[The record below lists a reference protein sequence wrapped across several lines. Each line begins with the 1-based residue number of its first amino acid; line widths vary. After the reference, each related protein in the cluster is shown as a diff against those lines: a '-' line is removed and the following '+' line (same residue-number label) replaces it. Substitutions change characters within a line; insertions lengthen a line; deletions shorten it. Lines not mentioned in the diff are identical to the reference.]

1 MFTNSTV
8 NFGWLGQLKRC
19 SPFFGC
25 SKSRLNHAT
34 VAEFSESL
42 RPGRL
47 RCALAH
53 CLITLRS
60 AVFAFAA
67 CLLATT
73 APLWIGDCKFLTIN
87 DCLRAP
93 IGSDPRPRL
102 RFLHPSLLQCASL
115 SGLHQNGQPLTRF
128 PFYTFSSPRMV
139 QKSSARLSSEM

>member
-1 MFTNSTV
+1 MVTPGPIEMRVGT
-8 NFGWLGQLKRC
+8 LLDY
-19 SPFFGC
+19 
-25 SKSRLNHAT
+25 A
-34 VAEFSESL
+34 AL
-42 RPGRL
+42 RGFRV
-47 RCALAH
+47 
-53 CLITLRS
+53 RS
-60 AVFAFAA
+60 V
-67 CLLATT
+67 LATT